1 VIGNLGF
8 FFFFPQHRHAATQ
21 AYYSTEPV
29 YVGNF
34 DTCLLNNW
42 LILRFSV
49 WQMECSWRFHSF
61 LHKIIVFGKKK
72 LIFNIS
78 ENNIISV
85 KASKV
90 LWYLCIHFWLSNLDP
105 NLEFVKISHNLWIW
119 LQMFCRKES
128 QLQSQFCLNYTIMLV
143 LSIWK
148 SIKQLRSCLSVQEIN
163 FLKKNKWI
171 WYINNSIKIYSVH
184 VDLNCKWWTRCCLY
198 LCFLPKWDYL
208 LSW

>member
-1 VIGNLGF
+1 MALRINKSIQGAHSNNLIGHLGF

-105 NLEFVKISHNLWIW
+105 NLEFVKFHTSCEYDYRRFVERNPNFKANFVWII
-119 LQMFCRKES
+119 Q
-128 QLQSQFCLNYTIMLV
+128 
-143 LSIWK
+143 
-148 SIKQLRSCLSVQEIN
+148 SCLSYQFEN
-163 FLKKNKWI
+163 
-171 WYINNSIKIYSVH
+171 
-184 VDLNCKWWTRCCLY
+184 R
-198 LCFLPKWDYL
+198 
-208 LSW
+208 